1 MKRAGAGVKR
11 AVAAMKPEVGVSET
25 APGDVS
31 PRLGVSSCLLGQPVR
46 FNGGHSRNRFVSDVL
61 AGYVEWVPVCPEVEI
76 GLGAPRESLHLT
88 SEGQLVSTSGQDHTA
103 AVTALAQRRRTELA
117 GLAGYVVKSRSP
129 SCGRSSVRVHAGGQI
144 VTGNGRGVF
153 AERVLAADPLLPAEE
168 EGRLNDPLLR
178 EAFVEQVWARARLHR
193 LFGGPW
199 RLRDLIGFHARHKL
213 QLMAHDPVRAHQ
225 AGHLVAIAHARP
237 DDQVRAEYT
246 ALFGAALARR
256 VSRARHCNAMH
267 HAFGLVSDHLDDTRR
282 RDILATIE
290 AYRSGEVPLSVPVTL
305 LRHHADGCSAV
316 YLAAQTYLDPFPAG
330 LGLRNHAPGPSA
342 PSGKSGQSR
351 QSDRAPAPKTA
362 ADATKGARG

>member
-1 MKRAGAGVKR
+1 
-11 AVAAMKPEVGVSET
+11 MKPEARASET
-25 APGDVS
+25 APGDVR

-61 AGYVEWVPVCPEVEI
+61 AAYVDWVPVCPEIEI

-103 AVTALAQRRRTELA
+103 AVTTLAQRRRTELA
-117 GLAGYVVKSRSP
+117 DLDGYVVKSRSP
-129 SCGRSSVRVHAGGQI
+129 SCGLYSVRVHAGGRI

-178 EAFVEQVWARARLHR
+178 ESFVEQVWARARLNQ

-225 AGHLVAIAHARP
+225 AGHLVAIANAMP
-237 DDQVRAEYT
+237 DGQARAEYT

-282 RDILATIE
+282 HDVLATIE
-290 AYRSGEVPLSVPVTL
+290 AYRRGEVPLSVPVTL
-305 LRHHADGCSAV
+305 LRHHADGCNAV

-342 PSGKSGQSR
+342 APGKSSQPR
-351 QSDRAPAPKTA
+351 QSDGGPAPKKA
-362 ADATKGARG
+362 SDAKKGAPG